1 MVIVKPAFFIYD
13 CVVTIFHVIND
24 LQILKSKMIY
34 IISYTI
40 ISIIIWGYW
49 VFPPSVTSS
58 DKRETHLWRELGHV
72 SEYCLQADSKE
83 KHRENMCTLRCR
95 HPHKAER
102 SLAHILTGF
111 LATLN
116 MMHHDGAGI
125 ALVSCRL
132 LQAHPGKRPWLWC
145 KITGQLWCGSNTY
158 LPKSNGCCSQTSPS
172 VRRVQ
177 E

>member
-1 MVIVKPAFFIYD
+1 MAIVKSAFFIYD

-24 LQILKSKMIY
+24 LQILKSKMLY
-34 IISYTI
+34 IISYTS
-40 ISIIIWGYW
+40 ISIIIWAYW

-72 SEYCLQADSKE
+72 SEYRLQADLKE
-83 KHRENMCTLRCR
+83 KHRENMSTLRCR